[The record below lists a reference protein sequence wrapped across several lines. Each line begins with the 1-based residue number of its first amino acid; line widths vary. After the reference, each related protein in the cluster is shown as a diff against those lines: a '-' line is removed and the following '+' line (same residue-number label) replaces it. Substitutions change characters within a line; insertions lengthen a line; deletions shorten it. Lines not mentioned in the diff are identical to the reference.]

1 MEYYAPS
8 TLENTEELSRKLIA
22 RRKTLF
28 DMKNAGF
35 SALELRTA
43 GYKLA
48 ELKAVGIVNTCTE
61 ARAAGFTL
69 NEALEDGY
77 TVSECS
83 AAGYA
88 TGRPTTNSVILMTA
102 SDRCG
107 SLGVI
112 IQDDRDGSPYKVRFE
127 DGETDQWY
135 QESQVKCIGQFNA
148 PLKTR
153 PTTNAVILIN
163 TGSEHSGS
171 FGVIIQDDHDG
182 IPFKV
187 LFKNG
192 ETKFYRESQVTYIGN
207 FNEQQQNLWRPRREE
222 RSEEPSSSRS
232 GAGEIGLG
240 TAALMLLLL
249 PFGL

>member
-22 RRKTLF
+22 RRKTLL

-69 NEALEDGY
+69 NEALEGGY
-77 TVSECS
+77 TASECS

-88 TGRPTTNSVILMTA
+88 VGSAGRPTTNSVILMTA
-102 SDRCG
+102 SEQRG

-127 DGETDQWY
+127 DGETKQWY
-135 QESQVKCIGQFNA
+135 NESQVQFIGLFNA

-171 FGVIIQDDHDG
+171 FGVIIQDDHDAT
-182 IPFKV
+182 PFKV
-187 LFKNG
+187 LFKDG
-192 ETKFYRESQVTYIGN
+192 ETKFYRESQLTYIGN
-207 FNEQQQNLWRPRREE
+207 FNGQQLELWRPRPRE
-222 RSEEPSSSRS
+222 PSRS
-232 GAGEIGLG
+232 GPSDAQQIGLG